1 MEVELLC
8 SWSYALI
15 GLVGG
20 FISTTAM
27 TLTEIPSWKRWG
39 LHGVFEWHENQI
51 LSIRLLHHFSNYS
64 GRKEKE
70 TTIHF
75 KGIFLLH
82 FLNGTLAG
90 IAYPFLLF
98 SVVSYLR
105 IPDFEPIYMIGIL
118 YGIVLWLLTLVPIHK
133 PITGFS
139 PWNHPFGRLPA
150 LASLGGHVVYGIV
163 LGLFVETI
171 VPR

>member
-1 MEVELLC
+1 LFI
-8 SWSYALI
+8 WSYDLI

-20 FISTTAM
+20 IISTAVM

-51 LSIRLLHHFSNYS
+51 LSRRLLRPFSDHTCKGEN
-64 GRKEKE
+64 K

-90 IAYPFLLF
+90 IAFPFIVYF
-98 SVVSYLR
+98 AIWGIPNVVSIYLL
-105 IPDFEPIYMIGIL
+105 GTL
-118 YGIVLWLLTLVPIHK
+118 YGFVLWLLTLVPIHK
-133 PITGFS
+133 PITGLS
-139 PWNHPFGRLPA
+139 PWNHPLGHLPA
-150 LASLGGHVVYGIV
+150 LASLGGHIVIGIV
-163 LGLFVETI
+163 LGAI
-171 VPR
+171 VSTLMK